1 MRATHSAQ
9 ETAADAVQVHGEAPS
24 IDIFSA
30 EIYLYR
36 YLVAVVSPAQVGLDV
51 EI

>member
-9 ETAADAVQVHGEAPS
+9 ETAADAVQVRGEAPL

-30 EIYLYR
+30 EIYFCR
-36 YLVAVVSPAQVGLDV
+36 YLVAVVSPAQVGFDMKV
-51 EI
+51 